1 MLDEEL
7 RSAIENKRLLQVSY
21 KGRLR
26 VVEPHDYGVYKGVAR
41 LFVYQVRG
49 ASTTQGRDGRGW
61 KLLDVEKIAGCIVL
75 DETFSGSRGDYYDQH
90 LAWEIVYARVGR

>member
-1 MLDEEL
+1 MLDEAL
-7 RSAIENKRLLQVSY
+7 RLAIEKKRLIQLSY
-21 KGRLR
+21 KGKLR

-49 ASTTQGRDGRGW
+49 ASTTQGREGRGW

-75 DETFSGSRGDYYDQH
+75 DETFSGSRGDYYEQH
-90 LAWEIVYARVGR
+90 LGWDTVYARVSR